1 MSGPAAAVT
10 PGAPP
15 TGAPG
20 GALAPSVSQRRQAA
34 ASATVRTTSVGA
46 AQEEARVVSSA
57 QEEARV
63 VSSAQEEARVVSS
76 AHGEARVVSLAQG
89 ADSLAIAGLV
99 ALSTVDWP
107 GKLVATAFLQG
118 CPWRCA
124 YCHNAGILD
133 TRTPGVV
140 PWSVVRT
147 LLAKR
152 HGLLDGVVF
161 SGGEPTRQVGLLDAV
176 RQVKGEGFLV
186 GLHTGGAYPARL
198 APLLP
203 YVDWIGFDVKAPAHL
218 YRAITRVGGETT
230 TADRAFESLRM
241 VLDAGIDVQVRTTVD
256 PTVLTDADV
265 HELTDTLFDMGVREH
280 VLQQV
285 RTEGTTPEYRAA
297 LAAARA

>member
-1 MSGPAAAVT
+1 MSRPAAAVT
-10 PGAPP
+10 PGAPAP
-15 TGAPG
+15 GTPG
-20 GALAPSVSQRRQAA
+20 GAPTPPASQQRRDAA
-34 ASATVRTTSVGA
+34 PASAPDPR
-46 AQEEARVVSSA
+46 VSSPVTVA
-57 QEEARV
+57 AD
-63 VSSAQEEARVVSS
+63 A
-76 AHGEARVVSLAQG
+76 GRVVSLALQPSDG
-89 ADSLAIAGLV
+89 AAEPVSLGSADGGSVVSLVQDADSLAIAGLV

-118 CPWRCA
+118 CPWRCT

-140 PWSVVRT
+140 PWSALRE

-161 SGGEPTRQVGLLDAV
+161 SGGEPTRQVGLIDAV
-176 RQVKGEGFLV
+176 RDVKGEGFMV

-256 PTVLTDADV
+256 PTVLTDDDV
-265 HELTDTLFDMGVREH
+265 HELTDVLFDMGVREH
-280 VLQQV
+280 VLQEV
-285 RTEGTTPEYRAA
+285 RAEGTTPEYRAA
-297 LAAARA
+297 LAAARG